1 MIAFGVTIA
10 AANLVRTL
18 RSYSRHLFTSPPSKQ
33 TIGLKATLNSLNIM
47 DFVFPDFSSPAILIS
62 LLTLTFLEIV
72 LGIDNIIFIS
82 IVAGKLPHHQ
92 QRLARNIGLSL
103 AMIFRVALL
112 LSISWIIS
120 LKEPVITIPPL
131 EGLGDAPLALSIKD
145 LILIAG
151 GIFLIVKST
160 LEIHHKL
167 KRDRVDHQKE
177 PKARGLRGVI
187 FQIVLVDAV
196 FSFDS
201 ILTAV
206 GLVDNVMV
214 MIIAVIVSIIIMMLF
229 AGPVTHVINK
239 HPTLQMLALSF
250 LVVIGVVLVAGGLHQ
265 EVSKSIIYSCL
276 GFSLIVELLN
286 IRLGRSADQKT
297 INKEAV

>member
-1 MIAFGVTIA
+1 ME
-10 AANLVRTL
+10 
-18 RSYSRHLFTSPPSKQ
+18 
-33 TIGLKATLNSLNIM
+33 
-47 DFVFPDFSSPAILIS
+47 FVLPDFSSPAIWIS

-82 IVAGKLPHHQ
+82 IVAGKLPK
-92 QRLARNIGLSL
+92 QRQRAARNIGLLL
-103 AMIFRVALL
+103 AMLFRVGLL
-112 LSISWIIS
+112 LCINWIIS
-120 LKEPVITIPPL
+120 LKDPVVTIPVVD
-131 EGLGDAPLALSIKD
+131 GLSDGPLALSIKD

-167 KRDRVDHQKE
+167 RHDSSSEEKKGG
-177 PKARGLRGVI
+177 KAIGFGAVI

-206 GLVDNVMV
+206 GLVDSVVV
-214 MIIAVIVSIIIMMLF
+214 MIIAVVISIGIMMLF
-229 AGPVTHVINK
+229 AGPVTHIINQ

-250 LVVIGVVLVAGGLHQ
+250 LVVIGVVLIAGGMHQ

-276 GFSLIVELLN
+276 GFSLMVELLN
-286 IRLGRSADQKT
+286 IRLRRRTESVQL
-297 INKEAV
+297 NNES